1 MMTIYLTKEEVIA
14 AHYFIMR
21 RMNDAEQAGVRD
33 HGLLESAVHRPRQS
47 LFGED
52 AYPSLFDKAAALLE
66 SLVKNHCFHNGN
78 KRTAYL
84 VTKSF
89 LLLNGYHLKMERN
102 FAVDFVVDIATGR
115 YKIEEIAD
123 ILKTFSHTVAKEQSY
138 GDQG

>member
-1 MMTIYLTKEEVIA
+1 MTIFLTKEEIVS
-14 AHYFIMR
+14 AHYFMMK
-21 RMNDAEQAGVRD
+21 RMNDAEQAGVKD

-47 LFGED
+47 VFGED

-89 LLLNGYHLKMERN
+89 LLLNGYHLFMERKY
-102 FAVDFVVDIATGR
+102 AVEFVVDIATGLHPMQTICR
-115 YKIEEIAD
+115 ILEEHSGE
-123 ILKTFSHTVAKEQSY
+123 K
-138 GDQG
+138 